1 MEMCDLLGKELKYAK
16 ELLLNHY
23 GKPVQNSM
31 RLQDMWVELW
41 LPDVL
46 ERQELSLNLLSKLVL
61 SLILEKHL
69 VVLEY
74 FPVPLKIL
82 E

>member
-1 MEMCDLLGKELKYAK
+1 MPCAYNL
-16 ELLLNHY
+16 
-23 GKPVQNSM
+23 
-31 RLQDMWVELW
+31 R

-46 ERQELSLNLLSKLVL
+46 ERQGLSLNLLSKLVV
-61 SLILEKHL
+61 SLILEKHF

-74 FPVPLKIL
+74 FPAALKIL